1 VGTLVPQQ
9 WPGNPAGYTP
19 KARRSG
25 PFQAYV
31 PGLLADLDLH
41 LPATLADAVTDVTR
55 QLDTLNSGQPGLGQ
69 LEPMARFLLRAEAV
83 ASSWMEGL
91 TIGARRLARAEAAAS
106 AEFEINDD
114 TAQAVLGNI
123 YAIEEALKV
132 ASDPARPVTVQDMC
146 AIHAAVLARTRDAK
160 WGGVLRADQNWIGG
174 TSPLDAE
181 YVPPPAAM
189 VGPLMEDL
197 AAYLTASEHPAL
209 VQAAVAHAQ
218 FETIHPFADGN
229 GRAGR
234 ALILLVLRRRGVA
247 PTVVPPVSLVLATRA
262 RAYIAALVGVRETDG
277 SRQGLLDWVDL
288 FVDATGRACGDTQ
301 DFAAT
306 LAVWDSQMR
315 ARAGRLRAG
324 SAAASIVDAL
334 PALPVFT
341 AGTMAQYLSRPP
353 QKINEAIA
361 RLVQADVIRQV
372 NVGKRRNRA
381 FEAID
386 LFDRFTDFERG
397 LAIDE
402 EHGNRPARPVPAH

>member
-1 VGTLVPQQ
+1 V
-9 WPGNPAGYTP
+9 
-19 KARRSG
+19 
-25 PFQAYV
+25 
-31 PGLLADLDLH
+31 
-41 LPATLADAVTDVTR
+41 
-55 QLDTLNSGQPGLGQ
+55 
-69 LEPMARFLLRAEAV
+69 
-83 ASSWMEGL
+83 
-91 TIGARRLARAEAAAS
+91 
-106 AEFEINDD
+106 
-114 TAQAVLGNI
+114 
-123 YAIEEALKV
+123 
-132 ASDPARPVTVQDMC
+132 
-146 AIHAAVLARTRDAK
+146 
-160 WGGVLRADQNWIGG
+160 DQNWIGG

-181 YVPPPAAM
+181 YVPPPAAR

-197 AAYLTASEHPAL
+197 AAYLTSSEHPAL

-262 RAYIAALVGVRETDG
+262 RAYIEALVGVRETDG

-372 NVGKRRNRA
+372 NVGMRRNRA

-402 EHGNRPARPVPAH
+402 EHGKRPAPPVPAP